1 MKKYLLPVGV
11 VAIIVIVIVV
21 LVLSISAMNK
31 VDALSGQFTD
41 YKAEASTILSITAES
56 IISMVDKTVDTL
68 STHVADLYVH
78 VANVQVI
85 SMKNDSLMNEQIGLL
100 KKKVNILE
108 KRTTL
113 CSRQINDIDQLVFEL
128 AYGKGDSVG
137 MALYA
142 KYQKC
147 GNQAL
152 WDSAMVKLTPKVTE
166 KLQRIAEIDAK
177 LTELEKR
184 PVPVAEVKKADLDK
198 ISKRVSTLEKT
209 STPTKTSTKK

>member
-11 VAIIVIVIVV
+11 VTIIVIVIVV
-21 LVLSISAMNK
+21 LVFSISAMNK

-56 IISMVDKTVDTL
+56 IISMDKTVDTL

-100 KKKVNILE
+100 KKKVGALE

-113 CSRQINDIDQLVFEL
+113 CGRQINNIDQLVFEL

-209 STPTKTSTKK
+209 STPTGTSTKK